1 MSINDILDENWL
13 QEQQKI
19 QDIKHNYCKE
29 PMDNIS
35 VYSIFI
41 NNDKNIDKIVNSEIT
56 LSSSNDV
63 KYIPKETL
71 IHLIQKNKEY
81 NTNNNKSAYKLLDI
95 ASFFV
100 TLEPEYIQSFSKSN
114 DKSFSSDFFKFHPS
128 VNDITIP
135 QSIFIFHKVN
145 AIFITFLECIQKP
158 NKYTIK
164 SILKTKPNKNTKFS
178 NTKKVQIKTQF
189 NESYNNPYVKHKKT
203 RRNVNKI

>member
-1 MSINDILDENWL
+1 MSIHDILDDSWL

-29 PMDNIS
+29 SMDMIS

-56 LSSSNDV
+56 ISSNNNDN

-71 IHLIQKNKEY
+71 LHLIQKNKEY
-81 NTNNNKSAYKLLDI
+81 NTNNNKSTYKLLDI

-100 TLEPEYIQSFSKSN
+100 TIEPEYIQSFSKSN
-114 DKSFSSDFFKFHPS
+114 DTSFSNDFFKFHHS
-128 VNDITIP
+128 VDDIIVP

-145 AIFITFLECIQKP
+145 AIFITFQECIQKS

-189 NESYNNPYVKHKKT
+189 NESYNNSYVKHKKT
-203 RRNVNKI
+203 RRNVR